1 MQKIKYFPLKRL
13 AKNIILID
21 GIARSGKLLTGAI
34 VSSFQKTEH
43 LEFGLNFEHFCPA
56 VEFNKVSIDFAKAY
70 LNSYL
75 NELIYNKYL
84 SRNANFRPNDRTSV
98 LKSSNPQLY
107 KNRLKQKEGDR
118 IVRLINK
125 QKKNLPFITHDLLVT
140 INGLNKLD
148 INYKMIH
155 LFRNPI
161 DLIISWY
168 KRGLGKRYG
177 KDQRQWTLLM
187 QKKNKIYPW
196 YDYLFKENEKKN
208 NELEKCANY
217 VFFLTKISL
226 ENFKKIKKNQKKKIF
241 ITSYE
246 RIVYDTFLE
255 FKRIAKFLN
264 SGITKNTI
272 KFMKNEK
279 CPKKYDKLSF
289 SKKKLFIKKNIN
301 KILFEKILKLEREF
315 SNNIY
320 GIG

>member
-125 QKKNLPFITHDLLVT
+125 QKKKFT
-140 INGLNKLD
+140 
-148 INYKMIH
+148 
-155 LFRNPI
+155 
-161 DLIISWY
+161 
-168 KRGLGKRYG
+168 
-177 KDQRQWTLLM
+177 
-187 QKKNKIYPW
+187 
-196 YDYLFKENEKKN
+196 
-208 NELEKCANY
+208 
-217 VFFLTKISL
+217 
-226 ENFKKIKKNQKKKIF
+226 
-241 ITSYE
+241 
-246 RIVYDTFLE
+246 VYYT
-255 FKRIAKFLN
+255 
-264 SGITKNTI
+264 
-272 KFMKNEK
+272 
-279 CPKKYDKLSF
+279 
-289 SKKKLFIKKNIN
+289 
-301 KILFEKILKLEREF
+301 
-315 SNNIY
+315 
-320 GIG
+320 